1 MTALIFT
8 LKRMPLENRR
18 MAEAIAKEID
28 GSSAIVASVS
38 LAYPLS
44 ILRSIPGLYDRSVQI
59 PRIWGHAGTP
69 ILAASLPHS
78 SQKPDPKLMQ

>member
-1 MTALIFT
+1 
-8 LKRMPLENRR
+8 

-38 LAYPLS
+38 LAYPPS
-44 ILRSIPGLYDRSVQI
+44 ILRSIPGLCDRWVPI

-69 ILAASLPHS
+69 ILAASRPHS
-78 SQKPDPKLMQ
+78 SRQPDPKL